1 MIFDFYVFADDTNL
15 LHSDKDLK
23 GLETVVNEELI
34 KVVDWLD
41 ANKLS
46 LNTCLLYTS
55 PSPRDQRGSRMPS
68 SA

>member
-34 KVVDWLD
+34 KLVDWLD

-46 LNTCLLYTS
+46 LNTS
-55 PSPRDQRGSRMPS
+55 
-68 SA
+68 

>member
-23 GLETVVNEELI
+23 GLETVANEEFI

-55 PSPRDQRGSRMPS
+55 PSPRD
-68 SA
+68 A